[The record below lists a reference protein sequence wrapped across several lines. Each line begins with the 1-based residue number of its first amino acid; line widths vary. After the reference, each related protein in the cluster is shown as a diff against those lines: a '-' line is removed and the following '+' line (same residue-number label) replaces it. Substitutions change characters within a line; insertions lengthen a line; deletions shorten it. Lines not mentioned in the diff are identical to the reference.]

1 MHKSAEPF
9 ALIWIMPRRDTVCWG
24 EEVNLRCATLVAALL
39 TAGAAAGQPLTLQ
52 IDGAG
57 SKGDQGFISR
67 EWVWTTEANTTT
79 FTAHGPSEQVNN
91 LDPQDSPLLCQDC
104 ELASSTHF
112 EPGDEV
118 EPVLS
123 R

>member
-1 MHKSAEPF
+1 M
-9 ALIWIMPRRDTVCWG
+9 
-24 EEVNLRCATLVAALL
+24 LRVTLVAALL
-39 TAGAAAGQPLTLQ
+39 AAGAATTQPLTLH
-52 IDGAG
+52 I
-57 SKGDQGFISR
+57 GDQGSTSDQASVTQ
-67 EWVWTTEANTTT
+67 EWIWSNGAGTTT
-79 FTAHGPSEQVNN
+79 FTATGPSEQVNN

-112 EPGDEV
+112 EPDDEV